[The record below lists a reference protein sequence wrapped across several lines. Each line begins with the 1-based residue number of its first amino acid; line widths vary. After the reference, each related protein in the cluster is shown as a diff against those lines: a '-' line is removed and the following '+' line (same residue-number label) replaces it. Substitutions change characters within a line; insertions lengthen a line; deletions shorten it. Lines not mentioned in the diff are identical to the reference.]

1 MRAIDADEFIKK
13 LNLAISMMS
22 GMMKMLNAEDD
33 EGLQMELKAY
43 REIRDGIKE
52 EPTIEPERKKGRWIP
67 LQLPMAYPPYQCD
80 CCFGNAPMVETG
92 KLMNRHLEAL
102 LTDFCPTC
110 GADMRG
116 EQND

>member
-1 MRAIDADEFIKK
+1 MAKYIIEIEDVPSMVEDGFTFYKCVDAPWWY
-13 LNLAISMMS
+13 ISDMHINRL
-22 GMMKMLNAEDD
+22 KQYEDT
-33 EGLQMELKAY
+33 KP
-43 REIRDGIKE
+43 K
-52 EPTIEPERKKGRWIP
+52 TGRWIP

-102 LTDFCPTC
+102 LTDFCPNC

-116 EQND
+116 KKDE

>member
-1 MRAIDADEFIKK
+1 MRLINADEVVKK

-52 EPTIEPERKKGRWIP
+52 EPTIEPERKTGTDNECTFLTCKHFRDEACSKCRW
-67 LQLPMAYPPYQCD
+67 AYSDMFEPD
-80 CCFGNAPMVETG
+80 EEGS
-92 KLMNRHLEAL
+92 RHE
-102 LTDFCPTC
+102 
-110 GADMRG
+110 G
-116 EQND
+116 EQE